1 MPSNKNAVIRYMYL
15 DEMLS
20 DRHHYYTRT
29 ELYEKCNERLRR
41 DGYPEVSKRTIEL
54 DLIDLEFS
62 PFFMEID
69 QSITVDGK
77 RIIRYKDQTRSI
89 FSKQISDDEKHLLSE
104 ALSTLGQFSGLNN
117 FDWLEDLQT
126 KLSDPSA
133 FGGNRDIDTA
143 KVKKVISFSCN
154 PYLKN
159 QNLLGGLFS
168 AISNKVV
175 VSVVYK
181 KFDVDTPSTFVVYPY
196 LLKQYNDRWYLI
208 CNAVGNE
215 HFHYR
220 ADFVMN
226 LPLDRIVSYEP
237 LYEVPYKDCP
247 LDLNERFDDIV
258 GVTYYENRRM
268 ERILFAISNL
278 SVNYIRT
285 KPLHSSQ
292 TELPDEKQTEMHSKY
307 PKLGDYVFFTL
318 DCIPNYE
325 LLSLLYGYG
334 KRLVVLTPKWLREE
348 IRKEVQQQIENYK
361 D

>member
-1 MPSNKNAVIRYMYL
+1 MIRYMYL

-29 ELYEKCNERLRR
+29 ELFEKCNERLRR

-62 PFFMEID
+62 PFYMEID
-69 QSITVDGK
+69 QSIVVDGK
-77 RIIRYKDQTRSI
+77 HIIRYKDQTQSI
-89 FSKQISDDEKHLLSE
+89 FSKQISNDEKQLLSE

-117 FDWLEDLQT
+117 FDWLEDLQA
-126 KLSDPSA
+126 KLSDSSA
-133 FGGNRDIDTA
+133 FGGNRDVDGTDA
-143 KVKKVISFSCN
+143 KKVISFSCN

-181 KFDVDTPSTFVVYPY
+181 KFDIDTPSTFVVYPY

-208 CNAVGNE
+208 CNSVGDE
-215 HFHYR
+215 HFPYR

-226 LPLDRIVSYEP
+226 LPLDRIESYEP
-237 LYEVPYKDCP
+237 HYELPYKDCP

-258 GVTYYENRRM
+258 GVTYYENRQL
-268 ERILFAISNL
+268 ERVLFAISRQAA
-278 SVNYIRT
+278 NYIRT

-292 TELPDEKQTEMHSKY
+292 IELPDGKQSEMLCKY

-325 LLSLLYGYG
+325 LQSLLYGYG
-334 KRLVVLTPKWLREE
+334 QKLVVLTPEWLRDE
-348 IRKEVQQQIENYK
+348 IRKEAEQQLENYNG
-361 D
+361 